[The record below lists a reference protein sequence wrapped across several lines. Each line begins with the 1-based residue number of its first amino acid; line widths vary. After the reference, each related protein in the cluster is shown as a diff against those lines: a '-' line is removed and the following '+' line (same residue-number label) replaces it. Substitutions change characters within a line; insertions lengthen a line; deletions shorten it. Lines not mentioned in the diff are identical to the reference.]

1 MGFLTAE
8 EKRIAVTVLPI
19 IYPFNS
25 VYETVYK
32 VYRTMENLLDLFSPH
47 RYPLGNSPLAAE
59 LEHFGFLVARC
70 VREIP
75 PLISSVLR
83 IYEFLSD
90 TILDDVEPMQSRLN
104 TLEALYLA
112 AVEQCDAALI
122 RSAQTEEALSDLKQ
136 RITHDLSYPR
146 TLQGLAVHLLGPD
159 WCHREIALREAPA
172 VLDEMQCWLRRN
184 DEAFH
189 DVRFHIDDARD
200 RFSAQAL
207 ERLLSTAMEVRQ
219 PTAPFLARYLL
230 CLNVWRVKLGHDAD
244 LLEGLIRRAIESS
257 IAGERLFEHNV
268 ECSLSALQENIDY
281 VCARGLTEG
290 SISYTCSLYTT

>member
-1 MGFLTAE
+1 MEFLTAE

-25 VYETVYK
+25 VYEIVYK
-32 VYRTMENLLDLFSPH
+32 IYRTMENLLDLFSPH
-47 RYPLGNSPLAAE
+47 RYPLGNSPLAAK

-90 TILDDVEPMQSRLN
+90 TILDNTEPMQSRLD
-104 TLEALYLA
+104 TLKALYFS
-112 AVEQCDAALI
+112 AVEKCDAALI

-146 TLQGLAVHLLGPD
+146 TLRGLAVHLLGPD
-159 WCHREIALREAPA
+159 WCHRETALREAPL
-172 VLDEMQCWLRRN
+172 VLDEMQCWLQRN
-184 DEAFH
+184 DEAFR
-189 DVRFHIDDARD
+189 DVRFHIDDGQE
-200 RFSAQAL
+200 RFNAQAL
-207 ERLLSTAMEVRQ
+207 ERLLSTTMKVRQ

-230 CLNVWRVKLGHDAD
+230 CLNVWQVKVGHDAD

-257 IAGERLFEHNV
+257 IAGERWFEHNV
-268 ECSLSALQENIDY
+268 KRSLSPLQGNIDY
-281 VCARGLTEG
+281 VCSRGLIEG
-290 SISYTCSLYTT
+290 SILFKCALYT

>member
-1 MGFLTAE
+1 M
-8 EKRIAVTVLPI
+8 PI

-59 LEHFGFLVARC
+59 LEHFGFLVARY
-70 VREIP
+70 VRDIP

-90 TILDDVEPMQSRLN
+90 TIVDNAEPMQSRLD

-112 AVEQCDAALI
+112 AVEKCDAALI
-122 RSAQTEEALSDLKQ
+122 QSAQTVEALADLKQ

-146 TLQGLAVHLLGPD
+146 TLRGLAVHLLGPD

-172 VLDEMQCWLRRN
+172 VLEEMQCWLQRN
-184 DEAFH
+184 DKVFR
-189 DVRFHIDDARD
+189 DVRFHIDDGRK
-200 RFSAQAL
+200 RFSALAL
-207 ERLLSTAMEVRQ
+207 ERLLSTTMEARQ

-230 CLNVWRVKLGHDAD
+230 CLNVWQVKVGHDAD
-244 LLEGLIRRAIESS
+244 LLEGLIRRGIESS
-257 IAGERLFEHNV
+257 IAGEHLIKQNAEQLLSRL
-268 ECSLSALQENIDY
+268 QGNIDY
-281 VCARGLTEG
+281 VCSRGLIEG
-290 SISYTCSLYTT
+290 SISFMCALYT

>member
-1 MGFLTAE
+1 MEFLTAE

-19 IYPFNS
+19 VYPFNC

-32 VYRTMENLLDLFSPH
+32 VYRAMETLLDLFSPH
-47 RYPLGNSPLAAE
+47 RYPLGNSPLAAK

-75 PLISSVLR
+75 LLISSVLR

-90 TILDDVEPMQSRLN
+90 TILDNAEPMQSRLD

-112 AVEQCDAALI
+112 SVEQCDAALI
-122 RSAQTEEALSDLKQ
+122 RSAQTEEALADLKQ
-136 RITHDLSYPR
+136 RITHSLSYPR

-159 WCHREIALREAPA
+159 WCHREIALREAPL
-172 VLDEMQCWLRRN
+172 VLEEMQGWLRRN

-189 DVRFHIDDARD
+189 DRDHIDNGRE
-200 RFSAQAL
+200 RFSPQAL
-207 ERLLSTAMEVRQ
+207 ERLLSTTMEVRQ

-230 CLNVWRVKLGHDAD
+230 CLNVWQVKVGHDAD

-257 IAGERLFEHNV
+257 IAGERWFEHNV
-268 ECSLSALQENIDY
+268 KRSLSPLQGNIDY
-281 VCARGLTEG
+281 VCSRGLIEG
-290 SISYTCSLYTT
+290 SILFTCALYT

>member
-1 MGFLTAE
+1 MEFLTAE
-8 EKRIAVTVLPI
+8 EKRIAVTVLPL
-19 IYPFNS
+19 IYPFNC

-32 VYRTMENLLDLFSPH
+32 VYRAMETLLDLFSPH

-70 VREIP
+70 IRGIP

-90 TILDDVEPMQSRLN
+90 TILDNTETLQSRLD

-122 RSAQTEEALSDLKQ
+122 RSAQTEEALADLKQ
-136 RITHDLSYPR
+136 RITHSLSYPR

-159 WCHREIALREAPA
+159 WCHREIALREAPL
-172 VLDEMQCWLRRN
+172 VLDEMQGWLRRN
-184 DEAFH
+184 DEAFL
-189 DVRFHIDDARD
+189 DVRFHIDNGRE

-207 ERLLSTAMEVRQ
+207 ERLLSTTMEVRQ

-230 CLNVWRVKLGHDAD
+230 CLNVWQLKVGHDAD
-244 LLEGLIRRAIESS
+244 LLEGLARTAIESS

-268 ECSLSALQENIDY
+268 ECSLSPLQGNID
-281 VCARGLTEG
+281 CACSRGLIEG
-290 SISYTCSLYTT
+290 SILFTCALYT